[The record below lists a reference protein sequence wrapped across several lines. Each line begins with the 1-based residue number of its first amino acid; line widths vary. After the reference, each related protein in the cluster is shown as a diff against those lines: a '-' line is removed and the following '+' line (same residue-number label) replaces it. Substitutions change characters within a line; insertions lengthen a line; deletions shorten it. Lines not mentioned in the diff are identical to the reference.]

1 MIGIIIETSTSLGSL
16 LLIKEGQI
24 LDKVTC
30 DAAHG
35 LSTVLM
41 PELHQMLNKN
51 FIHLKQLSYI
61 AVGIGPGSYTG
72 TRIGAT
78 IAQTLSYAL
87 KIPLIGFDSFLAFM
101 PDCEGKFYFLM
112 DAKMNQQCLFEGF
125 KEKASIAFSPFRL
138 IEPENWTPAEVDHI
152 ILQDCSLKAFPDKQL
167 QAHLNPT
174 LLVQI
179 IEKKFYM
186 GAFTPASQ
194 LKLHYFR

>member
-1 MIGIIIETSTSLGSL
+1 MIGLIIETSTSLGSL
-16 LLIKEGQI
+16 LLIKEGQL
-24 LDKVTC
+24 LDKITC
-30 DAAHG
+30 DAAHA

-41 PELHQMLNKN
+41 PALQQMLNKN

-101 PDCEGKFYFLM
+101 PDCEGSFYFLM
-112 DAKMNQQCLFEGF
+112 DAKMNQLCLFEGF
-125 KEKASIAFSPFRL
+125 KEKDSITASPFRL
-138 IEPENWTPAEVDHI
+138 FEMGKCALGPVDHI
-152 ILQDCSLKAFPDKQL
+152 ILQDCSLDLFAHKQCK
-167 QAHLNPT
+167 AHLNPA

-179 IEKKFYM
+179 VEKKFYM
-186 GAFTPASQ
+186 DEFTSASQ